1 MSDIEL
7 LKEMREFAKAEWIP
21 ILREDSEEFLI
32 KILKEKQPKTC
43 LELGCGMGYSSIL
56 FSYTLN
62 DCIEIDTIER
72 DQERINLAKQYLN
85 LYGRENIHLFEGNA
99 ELIIKHLNGP
109 YDFVFI
115 DANKSKILEYFKEA
129 LKLSSNKAFIVID
142 NVALEGE
149 TFSKKYPAHKPR
161 TSIYRTREF
170 VKLLNVCPNDR
181 TPTECRVFDVNIK
194 VTYYSFDDG
203 LLLIEKTNLN

>member
-1 MSDIEL
+1 MIDREL
-7 LKEMREFAKAEWIP
+7 LKEMREYAKKEWIP
-21 ILREDSEEFLI
+21 ILREDSEEFLV
-32 KILKEKQPKTC
+32 KVLKEKQPKTC

-72 DQERINLAKQYLN
+72 DQERINLAKQYLS
-85 LYGRENIHLFEGNA
+85 LYGLKNIHLFEGNA

-109 YDFVFI
+109 YDFIFI

-129 LKLSSNKAFIVID
+129 LKLSSKKAFIVID
-142 NVALEGE
+142 NVSLEGE
-149 TFSKKYPAHKPR
+149 TFSNKYPAHKHR

-170 VKLLNVCPNDR
+170 VKLLKIDPNIK
-181 TPTECRVFDVNIK
+181 TPIELNIFDVKIK
-194 VTYYSFDDG
+194 VLFYSFGDG
-203 LLLIEKTNLN
+203 LLLIERI